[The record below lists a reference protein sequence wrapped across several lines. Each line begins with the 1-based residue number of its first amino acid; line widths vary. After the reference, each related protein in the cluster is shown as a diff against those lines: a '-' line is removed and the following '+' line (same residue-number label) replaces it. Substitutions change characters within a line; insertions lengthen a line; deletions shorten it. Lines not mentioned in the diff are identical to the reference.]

1 MNKPLVRLLG
11 LMLVHLMLLPAA
23 AEDFLVTDPISPPPD
38 SIVTAIPTTLP
49 SPVTR
54 PEPFTAYPQLD
65 AEGFLKEPLAQ
76 DSPAFIHVDVETGLW
91 IYISQD
97 LRVEIERRIYKE
109 PRRQRIYYFIADV
122 CFRGDQLFRV
132 YSKNPV
138 QPEKGY
144 DKPENIARQHN
155 LVYAQNGDL
164 FAWRIEE
171 KRYPGLIIRGSK
183 VVRDQTYDKA
193 TVNGPPLDE
202 LSLYPDGHME
212 MHSPGE
218 LSAENYLQ
226 KGALD
231 VLAFGPLLLKNGEL
245 DERVLGSHFRSLE
258 PRSAIGFKS
267 PGHFI
272 GIMVEGRNK
281 RSTGAGL
288 LFVAQRL
295 LEEGCS
301 EAFTLD
307 GGQTAAMIFMGD
319 IVMDPGTYHG
329 YTKTRRQPD
338 VIGIGVVQQQ
348 ADKPE
353 K

>member
-1 MNKPLVRLLG
+1 MISRALLLG
-11 LMLVHLMLLPAA
+11 LALLLAHCAGAEEYVVADTPAPTA
-23 AEDFLVTDPISPPPD
+23 APSPAPFPSYITTPAPFTDYPALGRDGFLEKPIS
-38 SIVTAIPTTLP
+38 
-49 SPVTR
+49 
-54 PEPFTAYPQLD
+54 EN
-65 AEGFLKEPLAQ
+65 G
-76 DSPAFIHVDVETGLW
+76 PAFIHVDVETGHW
-91 IYISQD
+91 VYIGTD

-109 PRRQRIYYFIADV
+109 PGRQRIYYFIADV
-122 CFRGDQLFRV
+122 RFKGSQLFRA
-132 YSKNPV
+132 YSNNPDR
-138 QPEKGY
+138 PEKGY

-164 FAWRIEE
+164 FTWRIEE
-171 KRYPGLIIRGSK
+171 KRYPGLIIRDGK

-202 LSLYPDGHME
+202 LSLYPDGHVE
-212 MHSPGE
+212 MRSPGE
-218 LSAENYLQ
+218 LSANDYLQ

-245 DERVLGSHFRSLE
+245 DDRVLGRHFRSLE
-258 PRSAIGFKS
+258 PRSAIGFKA

-281 RSTGAGL
+281 RSAGAGL

-301 EAFTLD
+301 DAFTLD
-307 GGQTAAMIFMGD
+307 GGQTAAMVFMGD
-319 IVMDPGTYHG
+319 IVMDPGTYNG

-338 VIGIGVVQQQ
+338 VIGIGSTQQT
-348 ADKPE
+348 ADNPDK
-353 K
+353 